1 MSAAALSCRSLSC
14 NALFAGRAEPM
25 RVQRP
30 LASAHPSSS
39 PTGNLMNIA
48 QTTQDTLGLMK
59 ESLAKNVTI
68 STGLS
73 AYDLQAPAKNLYPI
87 VTPLRNSLP
96 RVARLNPGDAAR
108 WRTITSLVG
117 SGFDA
122 MGWVPEGQRSASMSY
137 AANSVQAPYITL
149 GEEDTVTFEAEAA
162 AQGYED
168 INATA
173 TLRLLQK
180 TMRKEEM
187 ALLGGNASISL
198 GTAPTPALS
207 ASGSGAT
214 LPAGTYSV
222 IVVAL
227 TFEGY
232 LNSSVAN
239 GVVTTKTI
247 TGNDGNTYTLSG
259 GSSNRSVN
267 ATQPVTLGQT
277 LSATV
282 AAVNGAVAY
291 AWYVGPTGSETL
303 QTVSTINSA
312 AFGAPLTPGR
322 QSAGVIAGDNS
333 RNTPLAFDGLLTV
346 GFNPLNSAYV
356 QTLATGTPGSGAFL
370 TASGRGSIVEIDN
383 MLMQMWNAYRLSP
396 TVIYVNA
403 QEQKNIT
410 IKCLTNASGPII
422 RYNVDASQEKPY
434 EFAASGVVRWYYNP
448 LTGVEIPI
456 NVHPDLPPGTL
467 LAFCEKLPVWYQSNE
482 TPNVA
487 EVLTRRDYYR
497 VDWPLRTRRR
507 EYGVYA
513 EETLAVYAPFGVGV
527 ITNIG
532 NG

>member
-1 MSAAALSCRSLSC
+1 
-14 NALFAGRAEPM
+14 
-25 RVQRP
+25 
-30 LASAHPSSS
+30 
-39 PTGNLMNIA
+39 MNIA

-73 AYDLQAPAKNLYPI
+73 AYDLQAPAKNLFPI

-108 WRTITSLVG
+108 WRTITSLMG

-137 AANSVQAPYITL
+137 AANFVSAPYLTL

-187 ALLGGNASISL
+187 ALLGGNASLQL
-198 GTAPTPALS
+198 GTPATPALS

-214 LPAGTYSV
+214 LPTGTYSV

-227 TFEGY
+227 SFEGY
-232 LNSSVAN
+232 LNSSVAG

-259 GSSNRSVN
+259 GSSKRSAN
-267 ATQPVTLGQT
+267 ATQAATLGQT
-277 LSATV
+277 LNATV
-282 AAVNGAVAY
+282 SSIKGAVAY
-291 AWYVGPTGSETL
+291 AWYVGSAGSETL
-303 QTVSTINSA
+303 QAITTINSTT
-312 AFGAPLTPGR
+312 FGAALTPG
-322 QSAGVIAGDNS
+322 QQPASAITTDNS
-333 RNTPLAFDGLLTV
+333 SNAIAFDGLLTV
-346 GFNPLNSAYV
+346 GFNPAYNAYV
-356 QTLATGTPGSGAFL
+356 QTLATGTAGTGTFL

-383 MLMQMWNAYRLSP
+383 MLLQMWNAYRLSP

-410 IKCLTNASGPII
+410 AKCLTNSSGPLV
-422 RYNVDASQEKPY
+422 RYTVDTSQDKPY

-448 LTGVEIPI
+448 MTGVEIPI

-507 EYGVYA
+507 EYGVYT
-513 EETLAVYAPFGVGV
+513 EQTLAVYAPFGVGI

>member
-1 MSAAALSCRSLSC
+1 
-14 NALFAGRAEPM
+14 
-25 RVQRP
+25 
-30 LASAHPSSS
+30 
-39 PTGNLMNIA
+39 MNIS
-48 QTTQDTLGLMK
+48 QTTPHTLGLIQ

-73 AYDLQAPAKNLYPI
+73 AYDLQAPAKNLYPT

-137 AANSVQAPYITL
+137 AASFVQAPYITL

-187 ALLGGNASISL
+187 ALLGGNVSIAL
-198 GTAPTPALS
+198 GAPATPTLS
-207 ASGSGAT
+207 ASSTGAT
-214 LPAGTYSV
+214 LPAGNYSV

-239 GVVTTKTI
+239 GVATNKTI
-247 TGNDGNTYTLSG
+247 TGNDGNTYTLNG
-259 GSSNRSVN
+259 GASIKSSN
-267 ATQPVTLGQT
+267 ATQAVASGQT
-277 LSATV
+277 LYATV
-282 AAVNGAVAY
+282 PVVPGAVAY
-291 AWYVGPTGSETL
+291 AWFVGTPVGSETL
-303 QTVSTINSA
+303 QAITLINSA
-312 AFGAPLTPGR
+312 AFSGSLASGTQPASSVPSGT
-322 QSAGVIAGDNS
+322 DYS
-333 RNTPLAFDGLLTV
+333 RNQNLAFDGLLTA
-346 GFNPLNSAYV
+346 GFKNGYV
-356 QTLATGTPGSGAFL
+356 QTLATGTAGTGTFL

-383 MLMQMWNAYRLSP
+383 MLMQMWNANRLSP

-410 IKCLTNASGPII
+410 AKCLTNSSGPLL
-422 RYNVDASQEKPY
+422 RYPVDASQDKPY

-448 LTGVEIPI
+448 LTGIEIPV

-467 LAFCEKLPVWYQSNE
+467 LAFCERLPVWYQSNE

-513 EETLAVYAPFGVGV
+513 EETLAVYAPFGVGI

>member
-1 MSAAALSCRSLSC
+1 M
-14 NALFAGRAEPM
+14 
-25 RVQRP
+25 
-30 LASAHPSSS
+30 
-39 PTGNLMNIA
+39 NLA

-68 STGLS
+68 STGLT
-73 AYDLQAPAKNLYPI
+73 AYDLQAPAKNLYPT

-96 RVARLNPGDAAR
+96 RVARINPGDAAR

-122 MGWVPEGQRSASMSY
+122 MGWVPEGQRTASMSY
-137 AANSVQAPYITL
+137 AANFVSAPYLTL

-162 AQGYED
+162 AQGFED

-187 ALLGGNASISL
+187 ALLGGNASIAL
-198 GTAPTPALS
+198 GTPSTPSLS

-222 IVVAL
+222 IAVAL
-227 TFEGY
+227 SFEGY
-232 LNSSVAN
+232 RNASLAAGVA
-239 GVVTTKTI
+239 TIKTI
-247 TGNDGNTYTLSG
+247 TGNDGNTYTLNG
-259 GSSNRSVN
+259 GSSMKSSN
-267 ATQPVTLGQT
+267 ATQAVTLGQS

-282 AAVNGAVAY
+282 PVVNGAVAY
-291 AWYVGPTGSETL
+291 AWYVGAIGAETL
-303 QTVSTINSA
+303 QNITTINSA
-312 AFGAPLTPGR
+312 TFSAPLATG
-322 QSAGVIAGDNS
+322 QQAATVITADNS
-333 RNTPLAFDGLLTV
+333 RNATLAFDGLLTV
-346 GFNPLNSAYV
+346 GFNPANNAYV
-356 QTLATGTPGSGAFL
+356 QTLATGTAGMGSFL

-410 IKCLTNASGPII
+410 AKCLTNSSGPLL
-422 RYNVDASQEKPY
+422 RYPVDASQDKPY

-448 LTGVEIPI
+448 LTGIEIPV

-467 LAFCEKLPVWYQSNE
+467 LAFCERLPVWYQSNE